1 MLLFRLPKT
10 DFILCKAQIRTY
22 SITAVNRAT
31 NAVTQFNRLIL
42 IQLLD
47 VWEYCPKTKR
57 SILRYYQTKESS
69 RQQNALFKTWETIV
83 IACSARWKTETFFT
97 TIEEKRQRVVNTAV
111 AVATAEALITGSS
124 DEHLKLLDL
133 ESTTLAKTL
142 CKRMGVCK
150 RAAST
155 SKPEIRELAKREAKL
170 LLQYQV
176 ANLVEIYAVPH

>member
-1 MLLFRLPKT
+1 M
-10 DFILCKAQIRTY
+10 
-22 SITAVNRAT
+22 
-31 NAVTQFNRLIL
+31 
-42 IQLLD
+42 
-47 VWEYCPKTKR
+47 
-57 SILRYYQTKESS
+57 
-69 RQQNALFKTWETIV
+69 
-83 IACSARWKTETFFT
+83 
-97 TIEEKRQRVVNTAV
+97 

-170 LLQYQV
+170 LLQHQV